1 MENLK
6 EIRAIGNASEEH
18 KEETKEK
25 IWKTLCFPLHS
36 FPEEQ
41 KEKLI
46 KFEIP
51 KTEQEIEIIGRVQ
64 DKLHE
69 MVKESGAEPYDI
81 PLENFHIVPSD
92 LYHEIDKTNSHAT
105 SMASRQTIFFHAPS
119 VKNYPFF
126 FATLC
131 AHEVTHIF
139 GDMTLEVNECTEDD
153 GRSKID
159 FSKFREGW
167 SVNSSQKKTKENKQH
182 SHFDGVHEGIAS
194 LAQEKIIPFLL
205 TLPMFAEEKKW
216 RESDEGKSAWIN
228 MEKKYG
234 KYGIEE
240 REILW
245 INPKNTEEC
254 RGLGY
259 MEQIRTLEYVFEEM
273 RKQFPEKYATRND
286 VYKEFLKT
294 QFTGRLLPIAREMER
309 IFGKESFRRLGD
321 MGIDKNS
328 GIATL
333 EALQKNRLQV
343 IRDAKSKTAV

>member
-1 MENLK
+1 M
-6 EIRAIGNASEEH
+6 I
-18 KEETKEK
+18 
-25 IWKTLCFPLHS
+25 
-36 FPEEQ
+36 
-41 KEKLI
+41 KL
-46 KFEIP
+46 EIP
-51 KTEQEIEIIGRVQ
+51 KTEQEIEIIGLVLS
-64 DKLHE
+64 KLNE

-105 SMASRQTIFFHAPS
+105 SMASRQTIFFHEPS
-119 VKNYPFF
+119 IKNRPFF

-131 AHEVTHIF
+131 AHEDTHIF
-139 GDMTLEVNECTEDD
+139 GDMTLEVNEFAEDD
-153 GRSKID
+153 GRSKVD

-194 LAQEKIIPFLL
+194 LVQEKIIPFLL

-216 RESDEGKSAWIN
+216 RESDEGKSAWAD
-228 MEKKYG
+228 MVKKYG

-245 INPKNTEEC
+245 INPKDTEDC

-259 MEQIRTLEYVFEEM
+259 MEQIRTLEYVFEEIQ
-273 RKQFPEKYATRND
+273 KQFPEKYATEDD

-294 QFTGRLLPIAREMER
+294 QFTGRLLPIARDMEKT
-309 IFGKESFRRLGD
+309 FGKGSFRRLGD
-321 MGIDKNS
+321 MDKDKNS

-333 EALQKNRLQV
+333 EALQKSRLRV
-343 IRDAKSKTAV
+343 AKSQIAE